1 MERRLLISA
10 ACLLVSVACTD
21 GDTGESPVSDAPGP
35 TTAPSGAAVS
45 GRLVV
50 IGADGN
56 IVTLEPDG
64 AGPVQVTEDAG
75 EATRYAQPSWSPSSD
90 RLAWVEL
97 STDGIGVGLGDPAGG
112 DRSLIEMT
120 APPFYLNWSPDGTA
134 MAVLH
139 NGSTGALELEMVDA
153 VAGTSEVV
161 AEGAPLYFSWSPA
174 GDQIVAHIEE
184 ETLVGIG
191 LDGVTRD
198 LGPTATGY
206 AAPTWITDGIVHL
219 APGGLAL
226 RAEGGAVSTLATVR
240 PPVAMVAN
248 PDGTRIAVQSYADD
262 ESGISAALAAVPSLP
277 ANEVVVLDRATGE
290 ISQVTEGL
298 SVGFFWSPDGEKL
311 LVLQPSGPGEM
322 EVLVWEEGETTPQF
336 LMTPQPSFV
345 RDVLQFFDQYAQ
357 SLRLWSPD
365 SRAVA
370 LAGAV
375 EGEAG
380 VWVHQIGDP
389 APTRVLDGT
398 WAAWSG

>member
-1 MERRLLISA
+1 
-10 ACLLVSVACTD
+10 
-21 GDTGESPVSDAPGP
+21 
-35 TTAPSGAAVS
+35 
-45 GRLVV
+45 
-50 IGADGN
+50 
-56 IVTLEPDG
+56 
-64 AGPVQVTEDAG
+64 
-75 EATRYAQPSWSPSSD
+75 
-90 RLAWVEL
+90 
-97 STDGIGVGLGDPAGG
+97 
-112 DRSLIEMT
+112 
-120 APPFYLNWSPDGTA
+120 

-248 PDGTRIAVQSYADD
+248 PDGSRIAVQSYADD

-322 EVLVWEEGETTPQF
+322 EVLVWDEGETTPQF